1 MVSRSGRREGGRE
14 GVGTRARR
22 CRGGSA
28 SSDPPSSL
36 SRADATEHLAAY
48 NNVIQVAT
56 SWRRNILFQLIGPN
70 RNVYRFPLGRCISL
84 AFTTIAIW

>member
-1 MVSRSGRREGGRE
+1 MEHVEKPTEERKDIIQQFKNAIEIRDQKEEDYAVVSRSGRREGGRE

-36 SRADATEHLAAY
+36 SRADATEHVVAY
-48 NNVIQVAT
+48 NNVILIAT
-56 SWRRNILFQLIGPN
+56 SW
-70 RNVYRFPLGRCISL
+70 
-84 AFTTIAIW
+84 